1 MFKYSHVIKKFAF
14 GLGSLLILAACNKDF
29 PNLLQNFN
37 EAKDS
42 PENRDKVLLV
52 IVDGL
57 GGDAIQDVA
66 PNNLMEMTRNGL
78 LSFGSLADPTV
89 DFSMTNESGAATLLT
104 GVNANKNKVVSQD
117 LSQLDT
123 KSYPTIFSRLK
134 TLKNQEVSRMYTSSA
149 AYATYLGKD
158 ARVETKANDE
168 AVVAAAVTG
177 LKADS
182 GDLNVVHLTAVD
194 EAGAAAQ
201 YDASDAGYA
210 AAIKKMDTQVA
221 ELVKTIQARAS
232 YQNENWLVVVTSGKG
247 AASKDPVTD
256 FTAFGD
262 SKRHTFT
269 LMYSPKFVRKIL
281 PRPNAKDIPFVGNAT
296 RFTYKENNQV
306 LASLEDVNQFNMGSG
321 SDWTIT
327 VFVRFNDPNKEYIYP
342 VFLAKRE
349 TAFSGS
355 SPGWN
360 LFIEYGYWGF
370 NSPIS
375 DQAFGPKINDG
386 NWHALTTVIKRSGNQ
401 DSVYLYTDGTNA
413 AVSGKVSQVLV
424 KNNNSLNSDV
434 PLQIGFNKGNGNRD
448 LDVSVANL
456 QIYNRAFTFDEV
468 KRYGGVT
475 HIDNTFPFWDNLEGY
490 WPGYDDV
497 NVNKL
502 TEKTG
507 KAGNFNVKGPVSW
520 ISFNELVPF
529 FQPPINEA
537 FFRQVP
543 NAVDVP
549 FMIYQWLGVSVES
562 DWKLDGKSWSPKYAQ
577 IRN

>member
-1 MFKYSHVIKKFAF
+1 MFKYNHIIKKFAF
-14 GLGSLLILAACNKDF
+14 GIGSLLLLAACNKDF

-42 PENRDKVLLV
+42 PESRDKVLLV

-57 GGDAIQDVA
+57 GGDAVQDVA

-89 DFSMTNESGAATLLT
+89 DFSMTNEAGAATLLT
-104 GVNANKNKVVSQD
+104 GVNANKNKVVGQD

-134 TLKNQEVSRMYTSSA
+134 TLKNQEVSHMYTSSA

-158 ARVETKANDE
+158 AHVETKANDE
-168 AVVAAAVTG
+168 AVMTAAVAG
-177 LKADS
+177 LKVDS
-182 GDLNVVHLTAVD
+182 ADLNVVHLTAVD
-194 EAGAAAQ
+194 EAGAAVK
-201 YDASDAGYA
+201 YDVEEGSYV
-210 AAIKKMDTQVA
+210 AAIKKMDQQVA
-221 ELVKTIQARAS
+221 EFVKSIQARKS

-247 AASKDPVTD
+247 TDSDTPVTD

-262 SKRHTFT
+262 SRRHTFT

-281 PRPNAKDIPFVGNAT
+281 PRPNPKDIPFVGNAT
-296 RFTYKENNQV
+296 RFTYSGNGKV
-306 LASLEDVNQFNMGSG
+306 TGSLKDVSKFNIST
-321 SDWTIT
+321 SEDWTIT
-327 VFVRFNDPNKEYIYP
+327 FFAKHNVANSNHNYAT
-342 VFLAKRE
+342 FLAKRAKGFE
-349 TAFSGS
+349 GT
-355 SPGWN
+355 GWN
-360 LFIEYGYWGF
+360 IFSESGGWGF
-370 NSPIS
+370 NSSFAP
-375 DQAFGPKINDG
+375 QTFGNYINDG
-386 NWHALTTVIKRSGNQ
+386 NWHALTVVIKKSGTQ
-401 DSVYLYTDGTNA
+401 DSIYMYTDGTKTA
-413 AVSGKVSQVLV
+413 IAGKVSQNALSSV
-424 KNNNSLNSDV
+424 NFDNSI
-434 PLQIGFNKGNGNRD
+434 PLTIGYTQRD
-448 LDVSVANL
+448 GDNLDMALSNL
-456 QIYNRAFTFDEV
+456 QIYNRAFTHDEV

-475 HIDNTFPFWDNLEGY
+475 LIDKTFPFWSNLQGY

-497 NVNKL
+497 NANKL

-507 KAGNFNVKGPVSW
+507 KADDFSMKGPLSW
-520 ISFNELVPF
+520 VSFNELVPF

-562 DWKLDGKSWSPKYAQ
+562 SWKLDGKSWSPKYAQ

>member
-1 MFKYSHVIKKFAF
+1 MFKYNHIIKKFAF
-14 GLGSLLILAACNKDF
+14 GLGSLLLLAACNKDF

-42 PENRDKVLLV
+42 PESRDKVLLV

-57 GGDAIQDVA
+57 GGDAVQDVA

-78 LSFGSLADPTV
+78 LSFGSLADPTM
-89 DFSMTNESGAATLLT
+89 DFSMTNEAGAATLLT
-104 GVNANKNKVVSQD
+104 GVNANKNKVVGQD

-134 TLKNQEVSRMYTSSA
+134 TLKNQEVSHMYTSSA
-149 AYATYLGKD
+149 TYATYLGKD

-168 AVVAAAVTG
+168 AVMTAALAG
-177 LKADS
+177 LTVDS
-182 GDLNVVHLTAVD
+182 TNLNVVHLTAVD
-194 EAGAAAQ
+194 EAGAAVK
-201 YDASDAGYA
+201 YDVSEGSYV
-210 AAIKKMDTQVA
+210 AAIKKMDQQVA
-221 ELVKTIQARAS
+221 ELVKTIQARKS

-247 AASKDPVTD
+247 TASDAPVTD

-281 PRPNAKDIPFVGNAT
+281 PRPNPKDIPFVGNAT
-296 RFTYKENNQV
+296 RFTYSGNGKV
-306 LASLEDVNQFNMGSG
+306 TGSLKDESKFNIST
-321 SDWTIT
+321 SEDWTIT
-327 VFVRFNDPNKEYIYP
+327 FFAKHNVANSNYNYAT
-342 VFLAKRE
+342 FLAKRARGFNG
-349 TAFSGS
+349 T
-355 SPGWN
+355 GWN
-360 LFIEYGYWGF
+360 IFSENGGWGF
-370 NSPIS
+370 NSS
-375 DQAFGPKINDG
+375 FAAQTFGGYINDG
-386 NWHALTTVIKRSGNQ
+386 NWHALTVVIKRSGAQ
-401 DSVYLYTDGTNA
+401 DSIYMYTDGTKNA
-413 AVSGKVSQVLV
+413 IATKTSQ
-424 KNNNSLNSDV
+424 NPLNSVNFDNSI
-434 PLQIGFNKGNGNRD
+434 PLTIGYTQGDGDN
-448 LDVSVANL
+448 LDIALSNL
-456 QIYNRAFTFDEV
+456 QIYNRAFTHDEV

-475 HIDNTFPFWDNLEGY
+475 HVDETFPFWSNLQGY

-497 NVNKL
+497 NVSKL

-507 KAGNFNVKGPVSW
+507 KADDFSLKGPLSW
-520 ISFNELVPF
+520 VSFNELVPF

-562 DWKLDGKSWSPKYAQ
+562 GWKLDGKSWSPKYAQ